1 MAILKKSQIL
11 QGINDPKK
19 VHIKSLD
26 GELWMRP
33 LSSAELD
40 ECDNIETKALGV
52 YETNNKSKV
61 QGRSLTNG
69 ESLQKGKVN
78 VEKMN
83 MAQQEATYT
92 RIEKS
97 LDNPKNNDDPW
108 TIDDLKQLKRH
119 QIEELE
125 ENVFELSGADITE
138 KEIKDFPED
147 E

>member
-1 MAILKKSQIL
+1 MALLKKSQIL

-19 VHIKSLD
+19 IHIKSLD

-61 QGRSLTNG
+61 HGRNLTNG

-78 VEKMN
+78 LEKMN
-83 MAQQEATYT
+83 IAQQEATYA

-97 LDNPKNNDDPW
+97 LDTPKNEDDPW
-108 TIDDLKQLKRH
+108 TVDDLKKLKRY

-125 ENVFELSGADITE
+125 EKVFELSGADITE

>member
-1 MAILKKSQIL
+1 ML
-11 QGINDPKK
+11 NY
-19 VHIKSLD
+19 
-26 GELWMRP
+26 
-33 LSSAELD
+33 
-40 ECDNIETKALGV
+40 IETKALGV

-61 QGRSLTNG
+61 QGRALTNG

-78 VEKMN
+78 LEKMN
-83 MAQQEATYT
+83 LAQQEATYT

-97 LDNPKNNDDPW
+97 LDNPKNDDDPW
-108 TIDDLKQLKRH
+108 TISDLKQLKRY

-125 ENVFELSGADITE
+125 GKVFELSGADITE